1 MKKLVLLICSI
12 IAANFATAQIQL
24 SQPIASEELSEAVID
39 KVRDDNKQLCALISV
54 DVSGLTLEQL
64 QGIRLD
70 TDNGS
75 NIYIKNQPEEATN
88 MRFYISPAATFIEVS
103 VKGYEKVRLQLNQE
117 LKGGKLYK
125 MKLHARPLEVEITIT
140 STGYPSSAEVFIDDS
155 FIGNTPLITTVKYG
169 VPFDIRVVGDI
180 AETKEHVIVTEESET
195 QLFDFKNITGSKDL
209 VLNISHNAEV
219 KVDETVIGTAK
230 GGEPFTLK
238 NLVYGKHLIVVRALD
253 FNDTQERPIN
263 VAEKSGYSLDIV
275 LQHTKTVTIDAN
287 ISGAQVSIDGKYL
300 GDTKLTTDLTYGK
313 HEMTMSNAGKS
324 KTGLINVNDK
334 NSYFK
339 WKLPKPSTRYHR
351 GYTTQDIDLRP
362 IGLGLGYI
370 QKQWVY
376 KAEGEKLKTGFWGQ
390 GEKNL
395 HGIQAGI
402 RIEPHIGWW
411 FYVHTGLYYE
421 FYYSKSDEESSNGY
435 NVFGKFMEHSLY
447 VPAHIEFKMPVSDN
461 FYFFINGG
469 VGIDCGLSA
478 KVDYYDDGA
487 DEPYYT
493 EEDIYGNSDMGDLK
507 RFNVSGEFGGGFCIN
522 RLKFGCT
529 FSRGLI
535 DMSLGEGYT
544 VQQNKLTAYFS
555 YMF

>member
-1 MKKLVLLICSI
+1 MKKLILLICGI
-12 IAANFATAQIQL
+12 VAANFATAQIQL

-64 QGIRLD
+64 QGIKLD

-88 MRFYISPAATFIEVS
+88 MRFYISPAATFIEVA
-103 VKGYEKVRLQLNQE
+103 VKGYEKNRLQLNQE

-125 MKLHARPLEVEITIT
+125 MKLHARPLEVEINIT
-140 STGYPSSAEVFIDDS
+140 SSVYPSAEVYIDDS
-155 FIGNTPLITTVKYG
+155 FIGNTPLYATVKYG
-169 VPFDIRVVGDI
+169 VAFDIKVIGDI
-180 AETKEHVIVTEESET
+180 PEVKEQIIITEDSNKA
-195 QLFDFKNITGSKDL
+195 FDFTNVVGSKDL

-219 KVDETVIGTAK
+219 KVDEAVIGNAK
-230 GGEPFTLK
+230 GGVPFVVK
-238 NLVYGKHLIVVRALD
+238 DLVYGKHLIVVRALD

-263 VAEKSGYSLDIV
+263 IAEKSVNSLNIV

-287 ISGAQVSIDGKYL
+287 VSGAHVSVDGKYL
-300 GDTKLTTDLTYGK
+300 GDTQLTTDLTYGR
-313 HEMTMSNAGKS
+313 HTLTLANAGKN
-324 KTGLINVNDK
+324 KTGTILVNEK

-339 WKLPKPSTRYHR
+339 WKLPKPSTRYRR
-351 GYTTQDIDLRP
+351 GYTTREIELRP
-362 IGLGLGYI
+362 VGLELGYV

-376 KAEGEKLKTGFWGQ
+376 KADGAKLKTGFWGQ
-390 GEKNL
+390 GEKYL
-395 HGIQAGI
+395 HGLQAGI

-421 FYYSKSDEESSNGY
+421 FYYSKSDEEYADGY
-435 NVFGKFMEHSLY
+435 NVFGKFIEHSLY

-461 FYFFINGG
+461 FYFFVNGG
-469 VGIDCGLSA
+469 IGIDFGLAA
-478 KVDYYDDGA
+478 KVDCYDVGD

-493 EEDIYGNSDMGDLK
+493 EESIYGNSEWGDLK
-507 RFNVSGEFGGGFCIN
+507 RFNVSGEFGGGFCVK
-522 RLKFGCT
+522 RWKFGCT
-529 FSRGLI
+529 VSRGLL
-535 DMSLGEGYT
+535 DMSLGEGYK
-544 VQQNKLTAYFS
+544 VQQNKLAAYFS

>member
-1 MKKLVLLICSI
+1 MKKLFLLICGI
-12 IAANFATAQIQL
+12 VIANCASAQIML
-24 SQPIASEELSEAVID
+24 SQPVASEELSEAVID

-54 DVSGLTLEQL
+54 NVTGLTLEQVL
-64 QGIRLD
+64 AMKLD

-75 NIYIKNQPEEATN
+75 NIYIKNQPNDATN
-88 MRFYISPAATFIEVS
+88 FRFYISPTATFVEVG
-103 VKGYEKVRLQLNQE
+103 VKGYEKTRLQLNRE
-117 LKGGKLYK
+117 LKGGKLYA
-125 MKLHARPLEVEITIT
+125 MKLHARPLEVEINIT
-140 STGYPSSAEVFIDDS
+140 SSVYKAAEVYIDNN
-155 FIGNTPLITTVKYG
+155 FIGNTPLTTTVKYG
-169 VPFDIRVVGDI
+169 VPFDIRVAGDI
-180 AETKEHVIVTEESET
+180 SETKKQVIITEESEKA
-195 QLFDFKNITGSKDL
+195 FDFTNIIGSKDL

-219 KVDETVIGTAK
+219 KVDEAIIGTAK
-230 GGEPFTLK
+230 GREPFVVK

-263 VAEKSGYSLDIV
+263 VAEKSVNSLDIQ
-275 LQHTKTVTIDAN
+275 LKHTKTVTIDAN
-287 ISGAQVSIDGKYL
+287 ISGAQVAIDGKYL
-300 GDTKLTTDLTYGK
+300 GDTKLTAQLTYGR

-324 KTGLINVNDK
+324 KTGTILVNER

-362 IGLGLGYI
+362 IGLELGYA

-390 GEKNL
+390 GEKYL
-395 HGIQAGI
+395 HGLQVGI

-421 FYYSKSDEESSNGY
+421 FYYSKSDEEYSDGY
-435 NVFGKFMEHSLY
+435 GVFGKFMEHSLY

-461 FYFFINGG
+461 FYFFLNGG
-469 VGIDCGLSA
+469 IGFDCGLA
-478 KVDYYDDGA
+478 AAADLYDVGG

-493 EEDIYGNSDMGDLK
+493 EEDIYGNSEMGDLK
-507 RFNVSGEFGGGFCIN
+507 RFNISGEFGGGFCVK
-522 RLKFGCT
+522 RWKFGCT
-529 FSRGLI
+529 VSRGLL
-535 DMSLGEGYT
+535 DMSLGEGYK